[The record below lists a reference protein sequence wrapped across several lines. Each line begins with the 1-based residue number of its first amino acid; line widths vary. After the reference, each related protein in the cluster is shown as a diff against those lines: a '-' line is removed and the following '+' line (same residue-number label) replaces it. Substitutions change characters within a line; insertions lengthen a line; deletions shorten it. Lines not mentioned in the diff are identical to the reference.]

1 MSIQPT
7 SPSTGSAAIARLLPL
22 PVGPDTTTGQW
33 TPFAPAPLQGLH
45 RYYEVLRPCAP
56 HRYSGPC
63 GFSRLDVSLG
73 IGATGSHVPYKS
85 LVRLRAAYMP
95 DARGQPSGYPRA
107 CPGRWVRP
115 RFRHHLI
122 PYDTSSTVCFRS
134 PLRTAPAGMV
144 SRLLLQRS
152 PPRLLA
158 EAACS
163 GLRPAPD
170 CRPRGTCPHLSYSC
184 APPCGPATLVTHDPI
199 GTYGGAATR
208 GIGGATR
215 SPKSSR

>member
-33 TPFAPAPLQGLH
+33 TPFASAPLQGLH

-95 DARGQPSGYPRA
+95 DIARA
-107 CPGRWVRP
+107 V
-115 RFRHHLI
+115 F
-122 PYDTSSTVCFRS
+122 
-134 PLRTAPAGMV
+134 RTAPELIPGAGRPPGFDIV
-144 SRLLLQRS
+144 YGISTLHQRF
-152 PPRLLA
+152 
-158 EAACS
+158 
-163 GLRPAPD
+163 
-170 CRPRGTCPHLSYSC
+170 
-184 APPCGPATLVTHDPI
+184 
-199 GTYGGAATR
+199 
-208 GIGGATR
+208 
-215 SPKSSR
+215 

>member
-1 MSIQPT
+1 MREPLDSHGSRCPFSRRRRRLDLPQLRGSSRCRLAPTPRLDNGPPSLRPHYRAFIATTKSSAPVLLIGTLALADLAAWT
-7 SPSTGSAAIARLLPL
+7 SPLASERQVLTFHTRAWSG
-22 PVGPDTTTGQW
+22 
-33 TPFAPAPLQGLH
+33 FAPPIC
-45 RYYEVLRPCAP
+45 R
-56 HRYSGPC
+56 
-63 GFSRLDVSLG
+63 
-73 IGATGSHVPYKS
+73 
-85 LVRLRAAYMP
+85 MP
-95 DARGQPSGYPRA
+95 RGQPSGYPRA

-184 APPCGPATLVTHDPI
+184 APPCGPATLVTH
-199 GTYGGAATR
+199 GE
-208 GIGGATR
+208 
-215 SPKSSR
+215 

>member
-95 DARGQPSGYPRA
+95 DAARATFRISPRLSREMG
-107 CPGRWVRP
+107 PPPVS
-115 RFRHHLI
+115 
-122 PYDTSSTVCFRS
+122 TSSD
-134 PLRTAPAGMV
+134 PLRHVIDGLLSLASPDRTCRDGIPTFAATLTTTAFD
-144 SRLLLQRS
+144 R
-152 PPRLLA
+152 
-158 EAACS
+158 S
-163 GLRPAPD
+163 GLQWLEA
-170 CRPRGTCPHLSYSC
+170 CT
-184 APPCGPATLVTHDPI
+184 
-199 GTYGGAATR
+199 
-208 GIGGATR
+208 
-215 SPKSSR
+215 